1 MSNAATTGDDRPH
14 GTGLLPRPLTPAEK
28 SNAPVLASLDALVID
43 DLTDEEYDRFLA
55 ALAE

>member
-1 MSNAATTGDDRPH
+1 MSNAATTGDDHPH
-14 GTGLLPRPLTPAEK
+14 GTGLLPRPLTPAQM
-28 SNAPVLASLDALVID
+28 SNAPVLASRDALVID

>member
-14 GTGLLPRPLTPAEK
+14 GTGLLPRPLTPAEM
-28 SNAPVLASLDALVID
+28 SNAPVLTSLDALVID

>member
-14 GTGLLPRPLTPAEK
+14 GTGLLPRPLTPAEM

-43 DLTDEEYDRFLA
+43 DLTDEEYGRFLA

>member
-14 GTGLLPRPLTPAEK
+14 GTGLLPQPLTPAEM
-28 SNAPVLASLDALVID
+28 SNAPVLGSLDALVID
-43 DLTDEEYDRFLA
+43 DLTDEEYEHFLA